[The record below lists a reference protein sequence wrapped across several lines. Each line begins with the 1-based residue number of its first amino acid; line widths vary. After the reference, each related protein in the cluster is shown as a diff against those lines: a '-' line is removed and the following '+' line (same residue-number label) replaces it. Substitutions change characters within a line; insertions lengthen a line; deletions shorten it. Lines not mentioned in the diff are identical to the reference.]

1 MAQLDQI
8 VSVAIS
14 LNTTAI
20 AEQSFSDMLI
30 VGPHVLGVGRSMV
43 IEDSDELLDMG
54 MLPTDPIYLA
64 ARDALSQIPTV
75 NRLFIGRQQV
85 EDVTITVTEPGV
97 ASVYSGSIG
106 YRDVNGVALS
116 APWTVTAQPAD
127 TVMDAAADIVTG
139 VAADIVTAINGTAA
153 PVTAGN
159 VLGVITISSDTAGEA
174 FGVTLTAGALAMTQ
188 PTTAEAPAVS
198 LAAIQAETNDW
209 YGVIMASRAQADILA
224 AAAWVEAN
232 EKLQGTSSANPL
244 DYDPANT
251 TGLLYQLFQNQYFRT
266 YAFYHQLAATQYPD
280 AAIMAKMFT
289 FYPGSETWS
298 LKRLGGIAFDTLSAG
313 QSLAVRNK
321 NGNTFEQ
328 FRNFALTR
336 EGKVSAGE
344 WIDVIRF
351 RDWLAEQVKINVVS
365 SMINADGK
373 VPYTDAG
380 IRIIVA
386 AIRQALDLGVARGG
400 IAPEEVDPDDDRV
413 IPSYTISVPASANIA
428 FNDKANRVLND
439 VKFTA
444 RLAGAIH
451 VVNIKGSLT
460 YNL

>member
-43 IEDSDELLDMG
+43 IEDSDELLEMG

-75 NRLFIGRQQV
+75 NRLFVGRQQV
-85 EDVTITVTEPGV
+85 SSTILTVA
-97 ASVYSGSIG
+97 ASPVQGQVYTATIG
-106 YRDVNGVALS
+106 YRDNVGVAQS
-116 APWTVTAQPAD
+116 INVSYTA
-127 TVMDAAADIVTG
+127 G
-139 VAADIVTAINGTAA
+139 VAPTPTTVAAGLVTAINATAV
-153 PVTAGN
+153 PVTAAN
-159 VLGVITISSDTAGEA
+159 VAGVIT
-174 FGVTLTAGALAMTQ
+174 LTADMLTDPFSLAFTGNMALTQ
-188 PTTAEAPAVS
+188 PVTAEAPAVS

-209 YGVIMASRAQADILA
+209 YGVIMASRVQADIMA

-336 EGKVSAGE
+336 DGKVAAGE

-351 RDWLAEQVKINVVS
+351 RDWLAEQIKVNVVS

-386 AIRQALDLGVARGG
+386 AMRQALDLGVARGG

>member
-30 VGPHVLGVGRSMV
+30 VGPHALAVGRSMV
-43 IEDSDELLDMG
+43 IEQSSELLEMG
-54 MLPTDPIYLA
+54 MSELDPIYMA
-64 ARDALSQIPTV
+64 ARDAFSQIPTV
-75 NRLFIGRQQV
+75 NRIFIGRQQV
-85 EDVTITVTEPGV
+85 ASVALTVGAAPVQGRIYTVTLGWKDAFGVPQSITVSHTAGV
-97 ASVYSGSIG
+97 APTPTT
-106 YRDVNGVALS
+106 VAAGL
-116 APWTVTAQPAD
+116 VTAVNA
-127 TVMDAAADIVTG
+127 
-139 VAADIVTAINGTAA
+139 TAA
-153 PVTAGN
+153 PVTASNAAG
-159 VLGVITISSDTAGEA
+159 VLTLAGDVPNDPFSVA
-174 FGVTLTAGALAMTQ
+174 YTGAMTRAL
-188 PTTAEAPAVS
+188 PTTTETPSVA
-198 LAAIQAETNDW
+198 LTAIQAETNDW
-209 YGVIMASRAQADILA
+209 YGVVITSRVQADIMN
-224 AAAWVEAN
+224 AAAWVESN

-266 YAFYHQLAATQYPD
+266 FAFYHQLASTQYVD
-280 AAIMAKMFT
+280 AALMAKAFT
-289 FYPGSETWS
+289 FYPGAETWS
-298 LKRLGGIAFDTLSAG
+298 LKRLAGVSFDTLTAG

-336 EGKVSAGE
+336 EGKVAAGE

-351 RDWLAEQVKINVVS
+351 RDWLAEQIKVNVVS

-386 AIRQALDLGVARGG
+386 AMRQALDLGVARGG

>member
-85 EDVTITVTEPGV
+85 TSTVLTV
-97 ASVYSGSIG
+97 AASPVQGQVYTATVGW
-106 YRDVNGVALS
+106 RDTNGVAQS
-116 APWTVTAQPAD
+116 ALATYTA
-127 TVMDAAADIVTG
+127 G
-139 VAADIVTAINGTAA
+139 VAPTPTTVAAGLVTAINATAVTATAA
-153 PVTAGN
+153 N
-159 VLGVITISSDTAGEA
+159 VAGVIT
-174 FGVTLTAGALAMTQ
+174 LTADVATDPFSLAFTGNMTLTQ

-209 YGVIMASRAQADILA
+209 YGVIMASRVQADIMA

-251 TGLLYQLFQNQYFRT
+251 TGLLYLLFQNQYFRT

-336 EGKVSAGE
+336 DGKVAAGE

-351 RDWLAEQVKINVVS
+351 RDWLAEQIKVNVVS

-386 AIRQALDLGVARGG
+386 AMRQALDLGVARGG
-400 IAPEEVDPDDDRV
+400 IAPEEVDPDDNRV

>member
-43 IEDSDELLDMG
+43 IEDSDELLDAG

-85 EDVTITVTEPGV
+85 TSTVLTV
-97 ASVYSGSIG
+97 AASPVQGQIYTATIG
-106 YRDVNGVALS
+106 YRDNVGVS
-116 APWTVTAQPAD
+116 QSITASYTAGVSP
-127 TVMDAAADIVTG
+127 TPTT
-139 VAADIVTAINGTAA
+139 VAAGLVSAINATAV
-153 PVTAGN
+153 PVTAAN
-159 VLGVITISSDTAGEA
+159 TAGVIT
-174 FGVTLTAGALAMTQ
+174 LTADVLTDPFSLAFTGNMALTQ

-198 LAAIQAETNDW
+198 LAAIQAENNDW
-209 YGVIMASRAQADILA
+209 YGVIMASRVQADILA

-232 EKLQGTSSANPL
+232 EKLQGTASANPQ

-336 EGKVSAGE
+336 DGKVAAGE

-351 RDWLAEQVKINVVS
+351 RDWLAEQIKVNVVS

-386 AIRQALDLGVARGG
+386 AMRQALDLGVARGG

-413 IPSYTISVPASANIA
+413 IPSYTVSVPASANIA

-451 VVNIKGSLT
+451 AVNIKGSLT

>member
-1 MAQLDQI
+1 MAKLDQI
-8 VSVAIS
+8 VDVAIS

-20 AEQSFSDMLI
+20 SQQSFSDMLI

-64 ARDALSQIPTV
+64 ARDAFSQIPTV
-75 NRLFIGRQQV
+75 NRIFIGRQQV
-85 EDVTITVTEPGV
+85 SSVVLTVAAGPVQGQIYTATLGWRDNLGV
-97 ASVYSGSIG
+97 AQSITAT
-106 YRDVNGVALS
+106 YTAGVA
-116 APWTVTAQPAD
+116 PTPT
-127 TVMDAAADIVTG
+127 T
-139 VAADIVTAINGTAA
+139 VAAGLVAAINATAV
-153 PVTAGN
+153 PVTAAN
-159 VLGVITISSDTAGEA
+159 AAGVIT
-174 FGVTLTAGALAMTQ
+174 LTADVLTDPFSVAFTGNMTQTQ
-188 PTTAEAPAVS
+188 PTTVEAPAVS
-198 LAAIQAETNDW
+198 LAAIQAETDDW
-209 YGVIMASRAQADILA
+209 YGVIMVSRVQADIMA

-266 YAFYHQLAATQYPD
+266 YAFYHQLSATQYPD

-336 EGKVSAGE
+336 DGKVAAGE

-351 RDWLAEQVKINVVS
+351 RDWLAEQIKVNVVS
-365 SMINADGK
+365 AMINADGK

-386 AIRQALDLGVARGG
+386 AMRQALDLGVARGG
-400 IAPEEVDPDDDRV
+400 IAPPEVDPDDDRL
-413 IPSYTISVPASANIA
+413 IPSYTVSVPAAANIA

-460 YNL
+460 YAL